1 MSRNQQE
8 RERALGEEEGASK
21 GQLGDTSRW
30 VLQGGESGDKGQLQ
44 TESTRSQAERQVLGP
59 GTAESPSTPRLYPL

>member
-30 VLQGGESGDKGQLQ
+30 GVGGQGTIADREH
-44 TESTRSQAERQVLGP
+44 
-59 GTAESPSTPRLYPL
+59 